1 MSKNKYEN
9 FIYSKQVQ
17 DFLDIELTPKQ
28 TKRLEKI
35 SNRFSEKNI
44 SKNYQ
49 CILRDVFI
57 LFEIQNF
64 TTNEL
69 SDIYNVSIR
78 TIQKWVKDLELKKT
92 KTISVKKEQKK
103 EIHKTIITS
112 DLPELVEDFL
122 NYLESI
128 KGKSENTILA
138 YKTDLKLFFR
148 IMKILKGIES
158 EEKEL
163 KLIKIND
170 IDADFINSIKLRDL
184 YSFLKYI
191 DKFRNNNSHAK
202 ARKVATLK
210 SFYNFLHLKL
220 KVIKENPAAELES
233 PKIEKRHPVYLS
245 LDQSLQLLDSLD
257 KTNVNYYRDYCILT
271 LFLNCGL
278 RLSELCSI
286 EITKINKDTLTVI
299 GKGNKERTI
308 YLNNSCILAINN
320 YLSVR
325 DSTKV
330 NISDKNKLFISR
342 QNRAINKMT
351 VENIV
356 KKHIKNAGINDRN
369 YSPHKLRHTAATLM
383 YKHGNVDIRTLQ
395 SILGHESV
403 STTQIYTHLDDDT
416 LRAAAN
422 LNPLSNINKKIK

>member
-1 MSKNKYEN
+1 MIKNNKYEN
-9 FIYSKQVQ
+9 YTYSSEIKKILNIKLN
-17 DFLDIELTPKQ
+17 DKES
-28 TKRLEKI
+28 KRFTEI
-35 SNRFSEKNI
+35 SNRFLEKKI
-44 SKNYQ
+44 SRNYHF
-49 CILRDVFI
+49 LLMDLFI

-64 TTNEL
+64 TTIQLAE
-69 SDIYNVSIR
+69 IYNVGVR
-78 TIQKWVKDLELKKT
+78 TIQKWIKELDLEKQTNIVIREKKQINKLT
-92 KTISVKKEQKK
+92 LET
-103 EIHKTIITS
+103 

-148 IMKILKGIES
+148 IMKVLKGLEDP
-158 EEKEL
+158 ENDL
-163 KLIKIND
+163 KIIKIND
-170 IDADFINSIKLRDL
+170 IDAEFINSIKLRDL

-210 SFYNFLHLKL
+210 SFFNFLNLKL
-220 KVIKENPAAELES
+220 KVIKENPATELES

-245 LDQSLQLLDSLD
+245 LEQSLELLDSLD
-257 KTNVNYYRDYCILT
+257 KTNLNYYRDYCILT

-286 EITKINKDTLTVI
+286 DIKKINNDTLTVI

-308 YLNNSCILAINN
+308 YLNNSCINAIDN
-320 YLSVR
+320 YLLVR
-325 DSTKV
+325 DSSKV
-330 NISDKNKLFISR
+330 KIGDKNYLFISR

-356 KKHIKNAGINDRN
+356 KKHIKNAGISGQK

-403 STTQIYTHLDDDT
+403 STTQIYTHLDDET
-416 LRAAAN
+416 LRAAAS
-422 LNPLSNINKKIK
+422 LNPLSNIVKK